1 MKTPQIYKSLFSLF
15 ALAIAGCA
23 TPRGT
28 FELLAYDQ
36 DNQALPMKV
45 KMIATDSGIY
55 AARNAI
61 CISHPQAVV
70 RMVDIKTRQEL
81 AAESPYQCK

>member
-1 MKTPQIYKSLFSLF
+1 
-15 ALAIAGCA
+15 
-23 TPRGT
+23 
-28 FELLAYDQ
+28 
-36 DNQALPMKV
+36 MKV